1 LPIPQEITKLKGPIM
16 GLTIAL
22 VTLSTLLFLGGMA
35 FIIWIELHLNLGA
48 PIPVSPPDPDGPPIS
63 ILIPARNESRNIR
76 RCIECIRAQTY
87 ARWKMIVVDDHST
100 DDTPDI
106 VKELAAQDQR
116 IRLLHSKPLP
126 SGWVGKSHALAQG
139 AKEARGE
146 WLCLLDADTFAA
158 PELLASTCHEA
169 KVRGADLLSIVTNQE
184 LRSFWERVISP
195 VAFSGLAVVYNL
207 KRINDPR
214 MPDAMA
220 NGQFILIRRAVYE
233 ETGGH
238 HALSDSILED
248 RAIAEKVKRAGHAIL
263 LVDGRA
269 LARVRMHTSLKEIW
283 ESWVKTIYPGLR
295 DQPGMVFFL
304 AGGTIFGAV
313 IFPAWWI
320 AGLIGLVF
328 IRSLAADLIFLEATA
343 FWLYF
348 LRNRIVDLASYKV
361 PVFYALTVPIG
372 MIFFS
377 SMMLDSYFRVR
388 SGRGLVWKG
397 RTYLAK

>member
-1 LPIPQEITKLKGPIM
+1 M
-16 GLTIAL
+16 GSTIAL
-22 VTLSTLLFLGGMA
+22 VVLSTLLFLGGTA
-35 FIIWIELHLNLGA
+35 FIIWIEFHLNLGA
-48 PIPVSPPDPDGPPIS
+48 PIPVSPPDPDGPLIS

-87 ARWKMIVVDDHST
+87 AGWEMIVVDDHST

-106 VKELAAQDQR
+106 VKEIAAQDPR
-116 IRLLHSKPLP
+116 IRLFRSKPLP
-126 SGWVGKSHALAQG
+126 PGWVGKSHALAQG
-139 AKEARGE
+139 AKVARGE

-158 PELLASTCHEA
+158 PELLASTFHEA

-184 LRSFWERVISP
+184 LHSFWERVISP

-207 KRINDPR
+207 ERINDPR

-220 NGQFILIRRAVYE
+220 NGQFILIRRTVYE

-238 HALSDSILED
+238 HTLSDSILED
-248 RAIAEKVKRAGHAIL
+248 RAIAETVKRAGHTIL
-263 LVDGRA
+263 LIDGRA
-269 LARVRMHTSLKEIW
+269 LASVRMHTSLKEIW

-295 DQPGMVFFL
+295 DQPEMVLFL
-304 AGGTIFGAV
+304 AGGAIIGAV

-320 AGLIGLVF
+320 AAWIGLIFLRTLPAG
-328 IRSLAADLIFLEATA
+328 LIFLEATL

-348 LRNRIVDLASYKV
+348 LRNRVVDLASYKI
-361 PVFYALTVPIG
+361 PAPYALTAPIG
-372 MIFFS
+372 IIYFS
-377 SMMLDSYFRVR
+377 CMMLDSFFRVR
-388 SGRGLVWKG
+388 SGRGLIWKG